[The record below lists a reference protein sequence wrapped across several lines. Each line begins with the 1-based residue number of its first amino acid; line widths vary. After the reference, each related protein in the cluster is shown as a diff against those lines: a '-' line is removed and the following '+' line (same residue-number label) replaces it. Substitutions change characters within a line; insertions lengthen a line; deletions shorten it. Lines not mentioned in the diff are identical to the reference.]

1 MAQGAWLFSGFF
13 KAVLLAA
20 VFLAATVIPAKSAPS
35 LATPD
40 AEPPAALMSLQDQCL
55 SRAERSDNP
64 DRMRAICI
72 GWALLAIEK
81 GGLAGAKATALQD
94 ACLREV
100 RFGAEGQIR
109 EFRAQGEAMCR
120 NFHASVTP

>member
-1 MAQGAWLFSGFF
+1 MVRVAGLFNGFF
-13 KAVLLAA
+13 KALLFVA
-20 VFLAATVIPAKSAPS
+20 VFLLASAIPAKSSPSPAAPN
-35 LATPD
+35 
-40 AEPPAALMSLQDQCL
+40 AEPPAVLMSLQDQCL

-81 GGLAGAKATALQD
+81 GGLAAAKANALKD

-100 RFGAEGQIR
+100 RYGGDGQIR
-109 EFRAQGEAMCR
+109 EFRAQGEALCR
-120 NFHASVTP
+120 NFHASVSP